1 MAAAEA
7 LPREQP
13 GLYQEEVSDPLV
25 QTDAGDAVPCHPL
38 GVKPSGNALVAAS
51 NLRDA
56 LGSLSVLAD
65 EVILMILEYLDP
77 SSLLKLGRT
86 CKALYAFTRSEDVWK
101 TLLIR

>member
-1 MAAAEA
+1 MATAEA

-13 GLYQEEVSDPLV
+13 GLCQDDLP

-56 LGSLSVLAD
+56 LGNLGALPD
-65 EVILMILEYLDP
+65 EVVLMVLEWLDP

-86 CKALYAFTRSEDVWK
+86 CKALYAFTRSEDIWK